1 VNDVPQAEPTRV
13 DFAAMLFERMLTP
26 LPDDERE
33 QIAKQYQT
41 SGVITPEML
50 RDVMDS
56 IRQRVDR
63 RYEQ

>member
-1 VNDVPQAEPTRV
+1 
-13 DFAAMLFERMLTP
+13 MLFERMLTP